1 MRKHQINDL
10 EARFSDYAAI
20 ALATATVEQVVDT
33 AKPHPEVHALL
44 QKLLDEL
51 WEWQS
56 KDKVQGK
63 ENMSA
68 QEAQALP
75 SVQLYAYVEELQ
87 ELSWNY
93 QDQPKVFALFE
104 AAINGLLFILWVM
117 HGVETVLNP
126 RKPFV
131 ATADVAEAD
140 WSTLAIALE
149 CAVDASDDP
158 EKTFDWQRRA
168 IERLAAEYPNKPG
181 AEGVGTPV
189 TREKFRDI

>member
-1 MRKHQINDL
+1 MRKHQIDDL

-20 ALATATVEQVVDT
+20 AFATAAVEQVVDT
-33 AKPHPEVHALL
+33 AKPHPEVHEFLR
-44 QKLLDEL
+44 KLLDEL
-51 WEWQS
+51 WRWQRE
-56 KDKVQGK
+56 DKIQGQ

-75 SVQLYAYVEELQ
+75 SVQLYAYLEKLQ
-87 ELSWNY
+87 ELFWSY

-117 HGVETVLNP
+117 HGIETVLNSG
-126 RKPFV
+126 KPFV

-158 EKTFDWQRRA
+158 EKAFDWQRRA
-168 IERLAAEYPNKPG
+168 IERLAADHPNKPG

-189 TREKFRDI
+189 TSEYFRDL